1 MDRIKRISNEL
12 LERYPNKFSTN
23 FEENKAT
30 IKETA
35 IVRSKVLRNKVAGY
49 ITSYLRRQDVSK
61 ELPAATSLQENA
73 EEEEVVKE
81 AV

>member
-30 IKETA
+30 MKETA

-49 ITSYLRRQDVSK
+49 ITSYLRKQDVSK
-61 ELPAATSLQENA
+61 ESQAATSLEGNT
-73 EEEEVVKE
+73 EEQAVNE

>member
-1 MDRIKRISNEL
+1 MDRIKKISNEL
-12 LERYPNKFSTN
+12 LERYPNKFTTN
-23 FEENKAT
+23 FEENKAI

-49 ITSYLRRQDVSK
+49 ITSYLRKQDVSK
-61 ELPAATSLQENA
+61 VSPAATSLEGNA
-73 EEEEVVKE
+73 EEEVVNE

>member
-1 MDRIKRISNEL
+1 MDRIKKISNEL

-23 FEENKAT
+23 FEENKAI

-49 ITSYLRRQDVSK
+49 ITSYLRKQDVSK
-61 ELPAATSLQENA
+61 ELPAATSLEGNA
-73 EEEEVVKE
+73 EEEVVNE

>member
-1 MDRIKRISNEL
+1 MDRIKKISNEL

-30 IKETA
+30 MKETA

-49 ITSYLRRQDVSK
+49 ITSYLRKQDVSK
-61 ELPAATSLQENA
+61 ESQAATSLEGNT
-73 EEEEVVKE
+73 EEQVVNE

>member
-1 MDRIKRISNEL
+1 MDRIKKISNEL

-30 IKETA
+30 MKETA

-49 ITSYLRRQDVSK
+49 ITSYLRKQDVSK
-61 ELPAATSLQENA
+61 ESPAATSLEGNT
-73 EEEEVVKE
+73 EEEVVNE